1 MRQLALKLSTAC
13 KKELEELGDD
23 AAPANGPKK
32 Q

>member
-23 AAPANGPKK
+23 SISGNGVK
-32 Q
+32 